1 MEVHP
6 QKNLNGAH
14 NSMIDVQAQTDVVTH
29 PYFHNFLDVT
39 KSHELIENIVAASVR
54 KVLLKKLESRQ
65 EVHKPW
71 RELSEE
77 SPSWTPPNDFRY
89 TGYCGAWAI
98 NKNSC
103 CRKLKH

>member
-39 KSHELIENIVAASVR
+39 KSYELIENIVAASVR
-54 KVLLKKLESRQ
+54 KFDISRSLTFTLFIINSF
-65 EVHKPW
+65 
-71 RELSEE
+71 ELQ
-77 SPSWTPPNDFRY
+77 P
-89 TGYCGAWAI
+89 I
-98 NKNSC
+98 NIQT
-103 CRKLKH
+103 HHIHYI